1 MSKADAFQAWCKEQT
16 KTALAPQF
24 LYDEEHRVTG
34 IVKRVGLSLMPVYE
48 VLREIES
55 PVLPRI
61 LEIREQEGAL
71 LITEEYIEGKS
82 LRYVLDEEGA
92 QEDAFVIRAAKDILE
107 ALSILHNRIPPI
119 IHRDIKPENIILRD
133 NSRFVLIDFDAAR
146 GYSEAAQTD
155 TVNLGTHGYAA
166 PEQYGFAQTD
176 ARADIY
182 SLGILLYELRMGK
195 PYTLGAVCDGSLEK
209 IIRRCTQFEAKNRYQ
224 SAKEAD
230 IALGK
235 IGKGKL
241 RMVRALA
248 AGIVGVAA
256 LCAAFSLL
264 YTPDAPATMQNTEAI
279 APTPSASPSPI
290 TISLTA
296 SPQAAILQ
304 NSPEAPSPEL
314 PQESPVN
321 VPVAAN
327 VNTIP
332 CTCRLQHPSSP
343 ETRDHY
349 LPQPQN
355 DLPRGKTV
363 VKTLGIRPIRISDGC
378 KAEVH
383 DEPKYTFSLAEY
395 VAEQGFEQVANT
407 VGADIIKGNKM
418 TVSAPGKYYIDYETT
433 YHDKKYNGRYSIW
446 MNDAPAAVDEVTIP
460 CTCTLEHPI
469 TREERNRYSPEATIG
484 LRSGQ
489 TLVETLKVRPIR
501 ISDNCNAEVHD
512 EPVYSFVL
520 ERYTPPKG
528 EAYASTVDPGIVQG
542 NKITISQPGDYLI
555 HCHTTYHNLGYGVG
569 FNIVVYSHGV

>member
-1 MSKADAFQAWCKEQT
+1 MGKDAFLAWCKEQS
-16 KTALAPQF
+16 KTAPAPQF
-24 LYDEEHRVTG
+24 LYDKNHKVTG
-34 IVKRVGLSLMPVYE
+34 VMKRVDPLLLPVYE
-48 VLREIES
+48 ALRQIES

-61 LEIREQEGAL
+61 LDIREQEGAL

-82 LRYVLDEEGA
+82 LRYLLDEEGA
-92 QEDAFVIRAAKDILE
+92 QEDTFVIRAAKDILE

-133 NSRFVLIDFDAAR
+133 NGRFVLIDFDAAR

-176 ARADIY
+176 ARSDIY
-182 SLGILLYELRMGK
+182 SLGVLLYELRMGK
-195 PYTLGAVCDGSLEK
+195 PYGLGAVCDGSLEK

-235 IGKGKL
+235 LGKGRL
-241 RMVRALA
+241 RMVRALV
-248 AGIVGVAA
+248 AGTVGVAA
-256 LCAAFSLL
+256 LCAAFFLL
-264 YTPDAPATMQNTEAI
+264 HKPNALASTKNTELV
-279 APTPSASPSPI
+279 APTPGASPSPI
-290 TISLTA
+290 AVSLTA
-296 SPQAAILQ
+296 SPQAAILR
-304 NSPEAPSPEL
+304 NSPEVPSPEP
-314 PQESPVN
+314 PQESSAN
-321 VPVAAN
+321 APVAAN

-363 VKTLGIRPIRISDGC
+363 VKTLGVRPIRISDGC

-395 VAEQGFEQVANT
+395 VAEQGFEEMANT
-407 VGADIIKGNKM
+407 EDASIIKGNKM

-433 YHDKKYNGRYSIW
+433 YHSKKYNGRYSIW
-446 MNDAPAAVDEVTIP
+446 MNDSPAAVDEVTVP

-528 EAYASTVDPGIVQG
+528 EAYANTVGPDIVQG

-555 HCHTTYHNLGYGVG
+555 HCYTTYHNLRYEVG

>member
-34 IVKRVGLSLMPVYE
+34 IVKRVGLSLVPVYE
-48 VLREIES
+48 VLRQIES

-61 LEIREQEGAL
+61 LDIRKQEDTL

-82 LRYVLDEEGA
+82 LRYLLEEEGA
-92 QEDAFVIRAAKDILE
+92 QNDAFVIRAAKDILE

-133 NSRFVLIDFDAAR
+133 NGRFVLIDFDAAR
-146 GYSEAAQTD
+146 DYSETALSD
-155 TVNLGTHGYAA
+155 TINLGTHGYAA

-182 SLGILLYELRMGK
+182 SLGVLLYELRMGM
-195 PYTLGAVCDGSLEK
+195 PYRLGTVCDGPLAA
-209 IIRRCTQFEAKNRYQ
+209 IIRKCTQFEAKNRYQ
-224 SAKEAD
+224 SAKEAN

-235 IGKGKL
+235 MGKEKRRMIRVAGAIGAT
-241 RMVRALA
+241 V
-248 AGIVGVAA
+248 
-256 LCAAFSLL
+256 LCAAFFLL
-264 YTPDAPATMQNTEAI
+264 HKLDAPATIQNTEAV
-279 APTPSASPSPI
+279 APTPGASPSPI
-290 TISLTA
+290 AVSLTA

-304 NSPEAPSPEL
+304 NSPEAPSPEP

-321 VPVAAN
+321 APVAAN

-332 CTCRLQHPSSP
+332 CTCKLQHPSSP

-395 VAEQGFEQVANT
+395 VAEQGFEEMANT
-407 VGADIIKGNKM
+407 VDASIIKGNKM

-433 YHDKKYNGRYSIW
+433 YHGKKYNGRYSIW
-446 MNDAPAAVDEVTIP
+446 MNDAPAAVDEATIP

-501 ISDNCNAEVHD
+501 ISDNCNAAVHD

-528 EAYASTVDPGIVQG
+528 ETIANTVDPGIVQG

-555 HCHTTYHNLGYGVG
+555 HCSTTYHNLSYGVG